1 MYNFHA
7 SASAYAEYW
16 NNTFGTEQ
24 ISITHRHIWQAF
36 VQQSVHTIAEECGID
51 AEFDDGLNIREV
63 TTQAFSLLGKN
74 GIIRAADQHA
84 CDECTQEYK
93 QTSDVVFD
101 DPAVVVGMDATDDNI
116 PAMASNHNEVQVD
129 LPQIP
134 VTADDE
140 MDVDAI

>member
-24 ISITHRHIWQAF
+24 ISVTRQQIWQAF
-36 VQQSVHTIAEECGID
+36 VQPSVCTIAQECEID
-51 AEFDDGLNIREV
+51 AEFDDGLNIKEV
-63 TTQAFSLLGKN
+63 TTQAYSLLGEN

-84 CDECTQEYK
+84 CADCTQEYK
-93 QTSDVVFD
+93 KTSDVVFD
-101 DPAVVVGMDATDDNI
+101 DPAAVVGIDITDDNI
-116 PAMASNHNEVQVD
+116 PEMASNHEEVQVD

-134 VTADDE
+134 DIGRD
-140 MDVDAI
+140 